1 MKIYIE
7 IGIKMSFGNKKIQF
21 FILIIFFFVSGNV
34 YALENKILIKVNNEI
49 ITSLDINSEINYL
62 IALNKNIENLDKEKR
77 YNIAK
82 NSLVREKI
90 KKIEILNYIKK
101 IEIEK
106 KISDE
111 VLKSTYSRLGINSKE
126 EFLKYIKNYNI
137 NINTIVEKVSIEV
150 LWNQLIVSKF
160 SDKIKINK
168 DQLKKKILIKDNKE
182 IKRYLLS
189 EILFNVTSN
198 SELQTKLDK
207 IKASIVELGFE
218 NTAAI
223 YSISDNSK
231 IGGKLDWINESV
243 LNEKIRD
250 ELNNIGIGGLTN
262 PIVTPGGFLLLK
274 IEDIKLIKKKIDLKN
289 ELEIMIK
296 TESNKQLN
304 QYSNIYFNKISK
316 NFQIDE
322 L

>member
-1 MKIYIE
+1 ML
-7 IGIKMSFGNKKIQF
+7 FGNKKIQF
-21 FILIIFFFVSGNV
+21 FVFIIFFFLLGNL

-62 IALNKNIENLDKEKR
+62 IALNKNIENLDKEKK

-82 NSLVREKI
+82 NSLIRERI
-90 KKIEILNYIKK
+90 KKIEILNYVKK
-101 IEIEK
+101 IEIEE

-111 VLKSTYSRLGINSKE
+111 ILKSTYSRLGINSKA

-137 NINTIVEKVSIEV
+137 DINTIVKKVSIEM

-168 DQLKKKILIKDNKE
+168 DQLKSKILTKDNKE

-189 EILFNVTSN
+189 EILFNVSN
-198 SELQTKLDK
+198 NNELQTKLDK

-243 LNEKIRD
+243 LSKKIRN
-250 ELNNIGIGGLTN
+250 ELNNINIGDLTN

-274 IEDIKLIKKKIDLKN
+274 IEDIKSIKKKIDLNK

>member
-1 MKIYIE
+1 M
-7 IGIKMSFGNKKIQF
+7 MLFGNKKIQF
-21 FILIIFFFVSGNV
+21 FIFIIFFFLSCNL
-34 YALENKILIKVNNEI
+34 YALENKILIKVDNEI

-62 IALNKNIENLDKEKR
+62 IALNKNIENLDKKKK

-82 NSLVREKI
+82 NSLIRERI
-90 KKIEILNYIKK
+90 KKIEILNYVKK
-101 IEIEK
+101 IEIEE

-111 VLKSTYSRLGINSKE
+111 ILKSTYSRLGINSKA
-126 EFLKYIKNYNI
+126 EFLMYIKNYNI
-137 NINTIVEKVSIEV
+137 NINTIVKKVSIEV

-168 DQLKKKILIKDNKE
+168 DQLKNKILTKDNKE

-189 EILFNVTSN
+189 EILFNVSN
-198 SELQTKLDK
+198 NNELKAKLNK
-207 IKASIVELGFE
+207 IKASIEELGFE

-231 IGGKLDWINESV
+231 IGGKLDWINEGI
-243 LNEKIRD
+243 LNEKIRN
-250 ELNNIGIGGLTN
+250 ELNNINIGDLTN

-274 IEDIKLIKKKIDLKN
+274 IEDIKSIKKKIDLNK
-289 ELEIMIK
+289 ELEIMIN